1 MDGHHVSVLD
11 YSRSYMTFFTSAHQ
25 GSNIARIQL
34 DATCRI
40 EGWGENADQEY
51 VLIAPCRSERMY
63 LDGPLFQMPN
73 YEFCGIFT
81 EDEVV
86 LLRTHWTSDA
96 EAPEYARATDRFDRV
111 VIDRATMEAEPLATE
126 EDIVAATLANRRLV
140 ARTTIR
146 DAGSGTT
153 AVLEYP
159 IKTMNVTTEP
169 SRFQVDTGPLIVPDL
184 TSTEVPH
191 ILRFAMAHTVYCTFD
206 RAEFILRRP
215 HVVGERD
222 GQPVSVTD
230 YSEVVFTSA
239 EHQLWAEVV

>member
-1 MDGHHVSVLD
+1 
-11 YSRSYMTFFTSAHQ
+11 MTFFASSHQ

-34 DATCRI
+34 DATCRVDGW
-40 EGWGENADQEY
+40 EGDADRDY
-51 VLIAPCRSERMY
+51 VLIAPCRSEYMY

-86 LLRTHWTSDA
+86 LLRTHWTSDT

-111 VIDRATMEAEPLATE
+111 VIDRTTMGAELLE
-126 EDIVAATLANRRLV
+126 SVVEIVAATLANRRLV
-140 ARTTIR
+140 ARTTIH
-146 DAGSGTT
+146 DADSGIT

-159 IKTMNVTTEP
+159 IKTMNVTTDP

-184 TSTEVPH
+184 TSTAVPP
-191 ILRFAMAHTVYCTFD
+191 IMRLAVAHVVYCSFD

-222 GQPVSVTD
+222 QQPVSVTD
-230 YSEVVFTSA
+230 YSEVRFASA
-239 EHQLWAEVV
+239 THQMWAEVV